1 VLPLSVGH
9 TSSLRS
15 ATTQF
20 VTARWGRPTNVA
32 ATARADLRAR
42 VIWLGFCVGLG
53 VLIALGHVWLRLQV
67 VTTGYRLSV
76 TRQIVERLDQEQRE
90 LTLDIA
96 RLSTAARIDE
106 VARQRL
112 GMTRPD
118 KGQEAVL
125 P

>member
-1 VLPLSVGH
+1 MLPLSVGH
-9 TSSLRS
+9 TSSPRS
-15 ATTQF
+15 ATSQF
-20 VTARWGRPTNVA
+20 VTVRWGRPTNVA

-42 VIWLGFCVGLG
+42 VTWLCICVGLG

-76 TRQIVERLDQEQRE
+76 TRQIIERLDQEERE
-90 LTLDIA
+90 LTLDVA
-96 RLSTAARIDE
+96 RLSTAARIEE

-112 GMTRPD
+112 GMARPD